1 MPTVQ
6 LKYSPSIEGSLITQV
21 FRCEFNVKWHST
33 LDCII
38 RFGVR
43 RGCADMDG
51 ALITNTEV
59 N

>member
-6 LKYSPSIEGSLITQV
+6 LKCSLSVEGSLITQA
-21 FRCEFNVKWHST
+21 FRCEFNVNWHGT
-33 LDCII
+33 LDRVI
-38 RFGVR
+38 RFGAH

-51 ALITNTEV
+51 ALITNSDV